1 MTQGKVFEK
10 EDGDVYFVG
19 HLSIPP
25 FLVDGAPTMSEQQK
39 INGTGL
45 ARIYRA
51 MTCSRTG
58 IATAFRNEA
67 AFRQELYLCVVLLP
81 LALWLGHTNVE
92 RALMVGSLLVVLIVE
107 LLNTAIEAVVD
118 RISADRHA
126 LSGLAKDLGSAAVS
140 MALLLT
146 VAVWGLIL
154 LG

>member
-1 MTQGKVFEK
+1 
-10 EDGDVYFVG
+10 
-19 HLSIPP
+19 
-25 FLVDGAPTMSEQQK
+25 MSEQQK

-45 ARIYRA
+45 ARIFRA

-67 AFRQELYLCVVLLP
+67 AFRQEVLLCAILLP
-81 LALWLGHTNVE
+81 LGLWLGHTNVE
-92 RALMVGSLLVVLIVE
+92 RALLVGCLLLVLIIE
-107 LLNTAIEAVVD
+107 LLNTAVEVVVD

-140 MALLLT
+140 MAILLVVT
-146 VAVWGLIL
+146 VWALIL

>member
-1 MTQGKVFEK
+1 MTPGKVFEK
-10 EDGDVYFVG
+10 EDGACILGGVFFP
-19 HLSIPP
+19 S
-25 FLVDGAPTMSEQQK
+25 FFWQMEQTTMSEQQK

-118 RISADRHA
+118 RISADHHT

-146 VAVWGLIL
+146 VAVWALIL